1 MDAWAYVAA
10 NMPVPL
16 AMGERLYTI
25 YQFQDLLNHQG
36 AAYVRPDLSLAGG
49 ITNVKK
55 IAAPVAE
62 AHYVGVAPHNPLSCV
77 LTAACVQIDAAVHNG
92 RHNRQALMRTAM
104 WSNGTSVSAAL
115 SIRP

>member
-55 IAAPVAE
+55 IAAPGRGPLCRGGAPQPTE
-62 AHYVGVAPHNPLSCV
+62 LRADSGVRA
-77 LTAACVQIDAAVHNG
+77 D
-92 RHNRQALMRTAM
+92 
-104 WSNGTSVSAAL
+104 
-115 SIRP
+115 